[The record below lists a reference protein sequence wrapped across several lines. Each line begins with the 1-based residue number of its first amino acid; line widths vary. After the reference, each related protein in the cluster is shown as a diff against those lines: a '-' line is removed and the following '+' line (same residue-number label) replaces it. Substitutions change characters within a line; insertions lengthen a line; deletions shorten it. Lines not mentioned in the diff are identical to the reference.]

1 MEPLPET
8 ERALDEFSTYGVD
21 LRSLLIEMGRRAE
34 AIVPSLVGLS
44 LGLVQ
49 EGVTLTLV
57 SSTEPD
63 SAVDADGAQ
72 DAAGPSGAEAD
83 PAVVPRPRDG
93 RCDDPRDDPDATG
106 LDDPPAG
113 DALDERSWSAYA
125 RTTASDGVR
134 TTLSL
139 PVVKGS
145 RVVGDVNLYATTLD
159 AFVGHHQELGA
170 ALGASAEGAV
180 TDADLA
186 FRTRDDAATAPT
198 ATAELRDVDL
208 ALGMVA
214 AHDGIDIDA
223 ARARL
228 ESLALRAGVSLVA
241 AARLVR
247 HFLRP

>member
-8 ERALDEFSTYGVD
+8 EQALDEFSTYGVD
-21 LRSLLIEMGRRAE
+21 LRSLLLEMGKRAE

-49 EGVTLTLV
+49 EGVTFTLV
-57 SSTEPD
+57 SPAERREHPD
-63 SAVDADGAQ
+63 GPDGPAA
-72 DAAGPSGAEAD
+72 AAGAATDRAD
-83 PAVVPRPRDG
+83 LADRADRAGLVPKQRGG
-93 RCDDPRDDPDATG
+93 RCDDSDEPEV
-106 LDDPPAG
+106 G

-139 PVVKGS
+139 PVVKGT

-186 FRTRDDAATAPT
+186 FSTRDDAVTAPA

-208 ALGMVA
+208 ALGMVSA
-214 AHDGIDIDA
+214 RDGIDIPA
-223 ARARL
+223 ARAQL
-228 ESLALRAGVSLVA
+228 ETLALRSGVSLVA